1 MPAPTAREV
10 ATRDG
15 VRISYDDLGQ
25 GEPALLL
32 LPGWAHSRRVSEE
45 LAPVTATHR
54 RTLALDWRG
63 HGRSG
68 PPPGDF
74 GHADMVEDALAVV
87 EASGAEQ
94 VVPVG
99 QAHGNWVIVE
109 LRRRLGGRVP
119 KLVALSWLMLGMPPA
134 FQSALEAMQDP
145 RRWEQARDA
154 LFAMWTERVD
164 NPAVLR
170 HVREDFAQSGY
181 EIFARAGREITAEYA
196 RWGNP
201 LQALARLEPPA
212 PTLHVYAQPTD
223 PGYLAAQQAFA
234 AEHPWFSVL
243 RLDARSHFPSLEVPE
258 ETAVA
263 IEHFVGGP
271 NPEVPG

>member
-1 MPAPTAREV
+1 MPTSTAREAV
-10 ATRDG
+10 TPDG
-15 VRISYDDLGQ
+15 VRISYDDLGR

-32 LPGWAHSRRVSEE
+32 LPGWGHDRRLYEE
-45 LAPVTATHR
+45 LAPRTATHR

-68 PPPGDF
+68 PPRGDF
-74 GHADMVEDALAVV
+74 GHADMAEDALAVV
-87 EASGAEQ
+87 EASGAQQ

-99 QAHGNWVIVE
+99 QAHGNWVILE

-119 KLVALSWLMLGMPPA
+119 RLVALSWLMLGMPPA
-134 FQSALEAMQDP
+134 FQSAVEAMQDL

-154 LFAMWTERVD
+154 LFAIWTQGVD

-181 EIFARAGREITAEYA
+181 EIFARAGREITADYA

-201 LQALARLEPPA
+201 LQALARLEPPP
-212 PTLHVYAQPTD
+212 PTLHLYAQPTD
-223 PGYLAAQQAFA
+223 PSYLVAQQAFA

-243 RLDARSHFPSLEVPE
+243 RLEARSHFPSIEVPD
-258 ETAVA
+258 ETAAA
-263 IEHFVGGP
+263 IERFVGG
-271 NPEVPG
+271 